1 MNLVKGSQG
10 VEVHT
15 KPKNKV
21 TYYGIISGLF
31 SPLVRGLTFENI
43 VTPES
48 LSLMNDFGHTKVMV
62 EQIISGSN
70 TS

>member
-1 MNLVKGSQG
+1 MRMIKMEGGKIVDPPL
-10 VEVHT
+10 
-15 KPKNKV
+15 
-21 TYYGIISGLF
+21 
-31 SPLVRGLTFENI
+31 PLVRGLTFENI